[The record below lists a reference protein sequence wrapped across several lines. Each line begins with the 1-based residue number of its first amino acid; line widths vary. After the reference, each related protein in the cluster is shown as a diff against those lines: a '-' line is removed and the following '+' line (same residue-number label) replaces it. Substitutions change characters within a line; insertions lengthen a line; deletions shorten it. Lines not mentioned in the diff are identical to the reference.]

1 MLYTTMKDH
10 SEIRKELMR
19 LVIAELEASLV
30 HKYYTDQITRMLTEK
45 LESTQA
51 LTESVKIEE
60 LSDEE
65 REQLSFKLRQAE
77 LEGKACME
85 ATTLI
90 RRLADKA
97 LRKANEAEQR
107 LNAFCKRHGIENA
120 DEFIKSSKC

>member
-1 MLYTTMKDH
+1 MKEN

-19 LVIAELEASLV
+19 LVIAQLEASV
-30 HKYYTDQITRMLTEK
+30 VRKYYTDQITRMLTEK
-45 LESTQA
+45 LESTRA
-51 LTESVKIEE
+51 LTESIKVEE

-65 REQLSFKLRQAE
+65 REQLSFKLRQVE

-97 LRKANEAEQR
+97 NRKVNETEQR
-107 LNAFCKRHGIENA
+107 VNAFCKRHGIENV
-120 DEFIKSSKC
+120 DEYIKTSKC